1 MKAINKSTK
10 GNFSRLLK
18 LAVLTGVEKAVQVH
32 LKSKAS
38 VNVQDSDGT
47 TPLILAAQKGHFKIC
62 RLLLEN
68 GADPELPDY
77 SGKKAQDYAVEKK
90 YQNLVNLLTKYMKPH
105 LEVELLP
112 SNDKNL
118 KDLSGI
124 NGHLATDRSGV
135 NTPSSETAIS
145 GNDSIAGIDNAIS
158 QENSGK
164 QTAVLETFSERR
176 NDTPENSFP
185 PESSVED
192 TAILA
197 EAAGSIDETDNSITE
212 STELTGNGFEFS
224 DDFAADSWTIE
235 DIEPDISPNNDKGRE
250 TLSVGEKHEQS
261 ERIVCPEGC
270 DHVHDV
276 TQPEHKDSCATHIF
290 AGNEASFSE
299 EEDLGGWEIASE
311 DIPPQEDSG
320 SKDQAGEIQSRIT
333 KHIPIDS
340 GEDWSDIVIE
350 LPEFSDNP
358 DLELFRK
365 KWVFEGFSKLFEAGS
380 RAGTL
385 SESFVTDY
393 VTDLYADPIL
403 KSSRASQ
410 LSKPS
415 NLSKVLQNDA
425 LYEQLD
431 SRLEEKVFYIRQVLE
446 SYGFLIDSHTFD
458 GEPVSDSGYEDND
471 AASIDEAML
480 LLDDLLY
487 ARDEP
492 MGYYYASLPG
502 KELLTREQEVEN
514 GRRRE
519 AARIAIMEAL
529 SEVPFICELFAH
541 LCLEA
546 LREDNPEKS
555 LQTVVAELH
564 IVSDEDSIEERVTG
578 PLFFDEQE
586 DDDGELEEPGEEYP
600 YEAIV
605 EALEVFLDAP
615 GSSDQPG
622 VQDAFK
628 SLVLTED
635 ALNVLVKALY
645 QSIDKV
651 SEIKKSLINLYT
663 RKIRIPR
670 TAAVSAAGQNPGSEL
685 NHQLKAEYP
694 LCADRLDQH
703 ADEINRLQEQIQNVS
718 QKTGI
723 DFQNLVGISSRVK
736 KLQRDITAA
745 RGEMITFNLRLV
757 LSIANKYN
765 GRGLEHADLVQEGN
779 IGLMKAVE
787 KFDYRKG
794 FKFSTYA
801 TWWIRQAITRA
812 IADQARNIRLP
823 VHMVESVNKLQSVS
837 RELMQKLGREPLVSE
852 LATVLDIPEYKVIR
866 IQKCI
871 SLEAENAGG
880 IAFDDYPNPASVTP
894 EDLKIKSDRD
904 HKLKAVLKT
913 LTDREKRVLELRFGI
928 DEKSDYTLEEVGQ
941 EYGVTR
947 ERIRQIEAKALRKLR
962 VPAITSHLRIF
973 VDYDAVETPLLRMAN
988 D

>member
-1 MKAINKSTK
+1 MKAISKSTK

-18 LAVLTGVEKAVQVH
+18 LAVLTGVEKAVQVQ
-32 LKSKAS
+32 LKSKAA

-47 TPLILAAQKGHFKIC
+47 TPLILAVQKGHFKIC

-90 YQNLVNLLTKYMKPH
+90 YQHLVNLLTEYIKPH

-112 SNDKNL
+112 STDSNL
-118 KDLSGI
+118 KDLPGI
-124 NGHLATDRSGV
+124 NGHLATGRSGV
-135 NTPSSETAIS
+135 NTSSSETAIS
-145 GNDSIAGIDNAIS
+145 GNDSIAGIENAVS

-164 QTAVLETFSERR
+164 QTTVLETFSERL
-176 NDTPENSFP
+176 NDTPENSSP
-185 PESSVED
+185 LENSVED

-197 EAAGSIDETDNSITE
+197 DSAGSINETSRITE
-212 STELTGNGFEFS
+212 SSEVTWNGFESS
-224 DDFAADSWTIE
+224 DDFVAGIWEIE
-235 DIEPDISPNNDKGRE
+235 DIEPEISPSNEKESERV
-250 TLSVGEKHEQS
+250 SVCEKHEQG
-261 ERIVCPEGC
+261 ERIVCAEEC
-270 DHVHDV
+270 DHVNDV
-276 TQPEHKDSCATHIF
+276 TQPDHKDSCATHIF

-365 KWVFEGFSKLFEAGS
+365 KWVFEGFTKLFEAGA

-425 LYEQLD
+425 LYEQFD

-446 SYGFLIDSHTFD
+446 SYGVLIDSHTFE

-546 LREDNPEKS
+546 LREDNPEQA
-555 LQTVVAELH
+555 LQKVIAELH

-578 PLFFDEQE
+578 PLFADEQE
-586 DDDGELEEPGEEYP
+586 DDDDELEEPGEEYP

-605 EALEVFLDAP
+605 ETLEVFLDAP
-615 GSSDQPG
+615 GSSGQPG

-736 KLQRDITAA
+736 KLQRDTTAA
-745 RGEMITFNLRLV
+745 RDEMITFNLRLV

-787 KFDYRKG
+787 KFDYRRG

-801 TWWIRQAITRA
+801 TRWIRQAITRA

-823 VHMVESVNKLQSVS
+823 VHMLESVNKIQSVS

-880 IAFDDYPNPASVTP
+880 IVFDDYLNPASVTP
-894 EDLKIKSDRD
+894 EDLKIESDRD

-928 DEKSDYTLEEVGQ
+928 DEKSVYTLEEVGQ

-973 VDYDAVETPLLRMAN
+973 VDYDAMETPLLRMAN

>member
-18 LAVLTGVEKAVQVH
+18 LAVLTGVDKAVQVH

-90 YQNLVNLLTKYMKPH
+90 YQNLVNLLTEYMKPH

-124 NGHLATDRSGV
+124 NGHLAADRSGV

-145 GNDSIAGIDNAIS
+145 GNDSIARIDNAIS

-164 QTAVLETFSERR
+164 QTTVLETFSERR

-425 LYEQLD
+425 LYEQFD

-546 LREDNPEKS
+546 LREDNPEQP
-555 LQTVVAELH
+555 LQKVVAELH
-564 IVSDEDSIEERVTG
+564 VVSDEDSIEERVTG
-578 PLFFDEQE
+578 PLFADEQE
-586 DDDGELEEPGEEYP
+586 DDDELEEPGEEYP
-600 YEAIV
+600 YKAIIEV
-605 EALEVFLDAP
+605 LEVFLDAP
-615 GSSDQPG
+615 GSSDQPA

-651 SEIKKSLINLYT
+651 SKIKKSLINLYT

-670 TAAVSAAGQNPGSEL
+670 TAAVIAAGQNPGSEL

-703 ADEINRLQEQIQNVS
+703 ADEINRLQEQIQSVS

-723 DFQNLVGISSRVK
+723 DFQSLLGISSKVK

-745 RGEMITFNLRLV
+745 RDEMITFNLRLV

-765 GRGLEHADLVQEGN
+765 GRGLDHADLVQEGN

-787 KFDYRKG
+787 KFDYRRG

-812 IADQARNIRLP
+812 IADQARTIRLP
-823 VHMVESVNKLQSVS
+823 VHMVESINKLERVKKT
-837 RELMQKLGREPLVSE
+837 EFQKLGREPDLNE
-852 LATVLDIPEYKVIR
+852 LAEQLEITEDRVIILQKISDLEVDSNERQDGFVDARTASPEEAVIEQNR
-866 IQKCI
+866 NQK
-871 SLEAENAGG
+871 LQ
-880 IAFDDYPNPASVTP
+880 IA
-894 EDLKIKSDRD
+894 
-904 HKLKAVLKT
+904 LKT
-913 LTDREKRVLELRFGI
+913 LTNKERKILELRFGI
-928 DEKSDYTLEEVGQ
+928 GMNTDFTLEEVGGQ
-941 EYGVTR
+941 FIVTR
-947 ERIRQIEAKALRKLR
+947 ERVRQIEAKALRKLR
-962 VPAITSHLRIF
+962 APARTGHLKVF
-973 VDYDAVETPLLRMAN
+973 VDGEPDEVLLAK
-988 D
+988 DGK

>member
-1 MKAINKSTK
+1 MKAISKSTK

-18 LAVLTGVEKAVQVH
+18 LAVLTGVEKAVQVQ

-47 TPLILAAQKGHFKIC
+47 TPLILAVQKGHFKIC

-77 SGKKAQDYAVEKK
+77 SGKKALDYAVEKK
-90 YQNLVNLLTKYMKPH
+90 YQHLVNLLTEYIKPH

-112 SNDKNL
+112 STDSNL
-118 KDLSGI
+118 KDLPGI
-124 NGHLATDRSGV
+124 NGHLATDRSSV
-135 NTPSSETAIS
+135 NTSSSETAIS
-145 GNDSIAGIDNAIS
+145 DNDSIAGIDNAVS
-158 QENSGK
+158 QESSGK
-164 QTAVLETFSERR
+164 QTVVLESFSESL
-176 NDTPENSFP
+176 NDTPGNSSP

-197 EAAGSIDETDNSITE
+197 EVAGSINETDNSITE
-212 STELTGNGFEFS
+212 SSEVNGNGFESS
-224 DDFAADSWTIE
+224 DDFVADIWEIE
-235 DIEPDISPNNDKGRE
+235 DIEPEISPNSEKGCE
-250 TLSVGEKHEQS
+250 TVSVCEKHEQGK
-261 ERIVCPEGC
+261 RIVSVEGC
-270 DHVHDV
+270 DHVHHV
-276 TQPEHKDSCATHIF
+276 TQPDHKDSCSTHIF

-311 DIPPQEDSG
+311 DIPPQEDSD

-365 KWVFEGFSKLFEAGS
+365 KWVFEGFSKLFEEGA
-380 RAGTL
+380 RTGTL

-446 SYGFLIDSHTFD
+446 SYGFLIDSHMFE
-458 GEPVSDSGYEDND
+458 GEPVSDGYEDND

-480 LLDDLLY
+480 LLDDILY

-502 KELLTREQEVEN
+502 KELLTRGQEVEN

-519 AARIAIMEAL
+519 AARVAIMETL

-546 LREDNPEKS
+546 LREDNPEQA
-555 LQTVVAELH
+555 LQKVIAELH
-564 IVSDEDSIEERVTG
+564 IVSDEDSTEERVTG
-578 PLFFDEQE
+578 PLFADEQE
-586 DDDGELEEPGEEYP
+586 DDDDELEEPGEEYP
-600 YEAIV
+600 FEAIV

-615 GSSDQPG
+615 GSSNQSG

-635 ALNVLVKALY
+635 TLNILVKALY

-694 LCADRLDQH
+694 LCAGRLDQH
-703 ADEINRLQEQIQNVS
+703 ADEINRLQDQIQNVR

-723 DFQNLVGISSRVK
+723 DFQNLVSISSRVK
-736 KLQRDITAA
+736 KLQCDITAA
-745 RGEMITFNLRLV
+745 RDEMITFNLRLV

-765 GRGLEHADLVQEGN
+765 GRGLDHADLVQEGN

-787 KFDYRKG
+787 KFDYRRG

-837 RELMQKLGREPLVSE
+837 RELRQKLGREPLVSE

-871 SLEAENAGG
+871 SLEAENADG

-894 EDLKIKSDRD
+894 EDLKIESDRD